1 MIKYNDF
8 SKVCQFY
15 LSDEIDEAYKLGGE
29 ERASWVDCLS
39 EKYKSAP
46 EMDINKFMDEFMDA
60 YHADFEK
67 WWKKLPL
74 EEQKRIHF
82 EVKCKNNKILLQ
94 WYTSKSFN
102 PETDNL
108 PPTEIE
114 YPNMAFPTKEFRNL
128 AQYVYWVASGYET
141 GGVTLGAWG
150 INKINRFPSTTA
162 KKSFEY
168 ISSIK

>member
-15 LSDEIDEAYKLGGE
+15 LSDEIDEAYKLGGKE
-29 ERASWVDCLS
+29 HVSWADSL
-39 EKYKSAP
+39 Y
-46 EMDINKFMDEFMDA
+46 EFMDA

-82 EVKCKNNKILLQ
+82 EVKCKHIKIQLN
-94 WYTSKSFN
+94 WSVPKDFDPAIHN
-102 PETDNL
+102 M

-114 YPNMAFPTKEFRNL
+114 YPNMVFPTKEFRNIS
-128 AQYVYWVASGYET
+128 QYVYWVADGY
-141 GGVTLGAWG
+141 
-150 INKINRFPSTTA
+150 
-162 KKSFEY
+162 
-168 ISSIK
+168 SSKDGFHLDSYKYVNC

>member
-8 SKVCQFY
+8 SNVCLFY
-15 LSDEIDEAYKLGGE
+15 LSDEIDEAYKLGGKE
-29 ERASWVDCLS
+29 NVSWLDCLL

-46 EMDINKFMDEFMDA
+46 EIGVYECMDEFMDA

-82 EVKCKNNKILLQ
+82 EVKCKHIKIHLD
-94 WYTSKSFN
+94 WSVPKDFDPAIHN
-102 PETDNL
+102 M
-108 PPTEIE
+108 PPTEID

-128 AQYVYWVASGYET
+128 SQYVYWVANGYSSKN
-141 GGVTLGAWG
+141 GFHLD
-150 INKINRFPSTTA
+150 SY
-162 KKSFEY
+162 KKVMC
-168 ISSIK
+168 